1 MASYTVKNYS
11 AYASSMAKP
20 SSSSTSS
27 RLDSKGYT
35 PVSTTAKPTTAAAKT
50 YQDKYAAR
58 DNYESPS
65 SSKSKPSAGLGAP
78 TKKPAAVAAPTV
90 EDRFANAWTLSG
102 GSDYDNP
109 MSKPP
114 SAIGVYETP
123 KAQELTN
130 YMTSAGIQDALYE
143 AQGLIN
149 QSSTP
154 QMQMSVRP
162 MNADEIKK
170 FVPVQNLNNSGITVE
185 QLSSMDA
192 PMQKATLES
201 LGITNA
207 QWVSSQGPRPMSLQE
222 FDQATMASV
231 HYGQPLTRDP
241 ENAMYNTIQQP
252 TQQGLGYTDTDV
264 APTMPSAE
272 QVAIMPDA
280 PGMMTPA
287 TLGEVPSVD
296 TLSNQMLDK
305 PEVPAPSSGLMS
317 RKPLTKEQSE
327 ALTNVD
333 EIIKAQNSSI
343 YKGKTFSQELLNKA
357 VDQSIKVPTKR
368 AMLKGIMT
376 VEVAG
381 RGPITEQGYSRKN
394 IKDLGPNSAWR
405 ARLVRDGVL
414 TSDNKVTSEYSP
426 ENVFNSVYAN
436 RNGNGDYASGDGNR
450 FKGRGL
456 VQITGRSNY
465 TAVQNKLREQGIDID
480 LISKPELVNEPEYA
494 LPAAIALVEHLGLT
508 DETSQNMSA
517 RGLSFIN
524 PKAPATTANARW
536 DAAIEALREY
546 DPAAADAM
554 ENRNEYKAQETV
566 GTTVDGIIGNNSI
579 REMQNWL
586 RTNNIAIPNNATG
599 MDLVVLVNENS

>member
-1 MASYTVKNYS
+1 MADYKVKSYS
-11 AYASSMAKP
+11 SYAKSMATPK
-20 SSSSTSS
+20 SSGMSSK
-27 RLDSKGYT
+27 LDQKGYT
-35 PVSTTAKPTTAAAKT
+35 PVSTTAKTTTAAAKT
-50 YQDKYAAR
+50 YQNTYASKDIYVPDAMS
-58 DNYESPS
+58 N
-65 SSKSKPSAGLGAP
+65 KSKDKPVSGLGAKQ
-78 TKKPAAVAAPTV
+78 TTAQSSVDVLDNKSDKT
-90 EDRFANAWTLSG
+90 EKRFADAWINSG
-102 GSDYDNP
+102 GSNYDGVYTGI
-109 MSKPP
+109 PP
-114 SAIGVYETP
+114 SPVSVYETP
-123 KAQELTN
+123 SVQKMQDYLTG
-130 YMTSAGIQDALYE
+130 TSIMSALYE
-143 AQGLIN
+143 AQGLIDPA
-149 QSSTP
+149 TGGGLKI
-154 QMQMSVRP
+154 VEDRP
-162 MNADEIKK
+162 MTAEEIKK
-170 FVPVQNLNNSGITVE
+170 FAPIKELTEKNITVE
-185 QLSSMDA
+185 ELGAMDA

-222 FDQATMASV
+222 FDQAIMDSV
-231 HYGQPLTRDP
+231 HYGRDP
-241 ENAMYNTIQQP
+241 ASIAPPPRPENIDPETGQPIQ
-252 TQQGLGYTDTDV
+252 TTADVVANEVAQGLTPPALDGQPAV
-264 APTMPSAE
+264 
-272 QVAIMPDA
+272 DA
-280 PGMMTPA
+280 
-287 TLGEVPSVD
+287 
-296 TLSNQMLDK
+296 LSNQLLEV
-305 PEVPAPSSGLMS
+305 PEVPEPSAGLMS

-327 ALTNVD
+327 ALTNVN

-405 ARLVRDGVL
+405 ARLVRDGIL

-436 RNGNGDYASGDGNR
+436 RNGNGDYASGDGNLY
-450 FKGRGL
+450 KGRGL

-508 DETSQNMSA
+508 DETSRNMSA
-517 RGLSFIN
+517 RGLQKVIN
-524 PKAPATTANARW
+524 PKAPAATANERW

-554 ENRNEYKAQETV
+554 ENKNEYKAQETV
-566 GTTVDGIIGNNSI
+566 GTTVDGIIGDNSI
-579 REMQNWL
+579 RAMQNWL